1 MIGDIARTSA
11 YRKAILGNGAVAFQ
25 DKLVIDV
32 GAGKD
37 TPCCGRLLTKGL
49 NYTWIHSFRLWY
61 PKFLCG
67 TGTMPSLKGKFDAG

>member
-32 GAGKD
+32 GAGTD
-37 TPCCGRLLTKGL
+37 APGSGRLLTKWL
-49 NYTWIHSFRLWY
+49 NYTRTLFLPGSGILSFFAAQVR
-61 PKFLCG
+61 CHR
-67 TGTMPSLKGKFDAG
+67 